1 MTAARRRAFL
11 LIVAA
16 VAVLAAL
23 AQFAVRSAEPT
34 QERPRLLLLT
44 SLPLVFG
51 EKFGLEGGSP
61 ALKSLSERYTVVP
74 ISTTAPSELWKA
86 SLLMMVHPPA
96 QTPDNLV
103 ALDNWVRGGG
113 RVLLLADPLLEW
125 PSQRPLG
132 DPLRPPPMF
141 PDTGL
146 LAHWNLKLLAP
157 DRRGLVLLGGGHQP
171 VAFVSPGRLVAEG
184 RDCALSRAGIV
195 ADCKIGKGR
204 AVVVADADFLNP
216 AIAELQNPSIH
227 NMVELQSYLDSLEH

>member
-157 DRRGLVLLGGGHQP
+157 DRRGLVLLGGGHQL
-171 VAFVSPGRLVAEG
+171 VAFVSPGRLVPEG

>member
-1 MTAARRRAFL
+1 
-11 LIVAA
+11 
-16 VAVLAAL
+16 
-23 AQFAVRSAEPT
+23 
-34 QERPRLLLLT
+34 LLT

-157 DRRGLVLLGGGHQP
+157 DRRGLVLLGGGHQL
-171 VAFVSPGRLVAEG
+171 VAFVSPGRLVPEG

>member
-171 VAFVSPGRLVAEG
+171 VAFVSPGRLVPEG

>member
-1 MTAARRRAFL
+1 M
-11 LIVAA
+11 
-16 VAVLAAL
+16 
-23 AQFAVRSAEPT
+23 
-34 QERPRLLLLT
+34 LT

-157 DRRGLVLLGGGHQP
+157 DRRGLVLLGCGHQL
-171 VAFVSPGRLVAEG
+171 VAFVSPGRLVPEG